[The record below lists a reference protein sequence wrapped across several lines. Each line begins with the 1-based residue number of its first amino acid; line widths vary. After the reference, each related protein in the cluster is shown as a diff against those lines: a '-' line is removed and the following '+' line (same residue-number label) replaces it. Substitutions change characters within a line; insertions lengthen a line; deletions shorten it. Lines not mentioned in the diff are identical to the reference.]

1 MMMTMAAPS
10 SMAKPRDG
18 VMTASLTP
26 MARMILY
33 P

>member
-26 MARMILY
+26 IAWMIW
-33 P
+33 